1 MLIWKKEPK
10 ERGSYMRRKMVF
22 LLAVMIIVLSYFTIV
37 SATKAF
43 RFESE
48 LPASLSEMEDSVRLV
63 LITQEL
69 DTPFWNKVGQ
79 GAIQQAKKEKV
90 ELEVWGSYGNN
101 ADDFLKKMEIAIHS
115 KVDGIIVQGLDTE
128 EFKELT
134 KIKAAFYGI
143 PVITVANDVPVEESL
158 RKTYVGSDQFLAGK
172 MVANQLIK
180 EMGTSGE
187 VIILRDE
194 VQAYYQKERIAGIQ
208 DVLKRYPEVSI
219 IIRGTEG
226 SNEQVISTT
235 QQLMNEAPR
244 ATGFIAVNA
253 NYAGPII
260 KEIGRRTQ
268 VEPYHIYTFDDGVE
282 STTLLEQGKLDG
294 ILEQKPEDMGKAS
307 VKWLMEWITGKT
319 VPLNSD
325 GYLTETNMLTT
336 DGDSQ

>member
-1 MLIWKKEPK
+1 MRKKI
-10 ERGSYMRRKMVF
+10 VV
-22 LLAVMIIVLSYFTIV
+22 LLAALIIVLSYFTIV

-43 RFESE
+43 RFASE
-48 LPASLSEMEDSVRLV
+48 LPASLSEMEDSVRIV

-69 DTPFWNKVGQ
+69 DTPFWNKVGK
-79 GAIQQAKKEKV
+79 GAIQQAKKENV

-101 ADDFLKKMEIAIHS
+101 EDDFLKKMEIAIHS
-115 KVDGIIVQGLDTE
+115 KVNGIIVQGLDTD

-158 RKTYVGSDQFLAGK
+158 RKTYVGSDQFFAGQ
-172 MVANQLIK
+172 MVADQLIK
-180 EMGTSGE
+180 EMGAAGE

-208 DVLKRYPEVSI
+208 NVLDNYPEVNI

-226 SNEQVISTT
+226 TNEQVISTT

-244 ATGFIAVNA
+244 ATAFIAVNA
-253 NYAGPII
+253 NYAGPMIQ
-260 KEIGRRTQ
+260 EIGRRTQ

-282 STTLLEQGKLDG
+282 STVLLEQGKLDG
-294 ILEQKPEDMGKAS
+294 ILEQKPEEMGRGS
-307 VKWLMEWITGKT
+307 VKWLVEWISGKT

-325 GYLTETNMLTT
+325 GYLTETNMLTS
-336 DGDSQ
+336 DGETQ

>member
-1 MLIWKKEPK
+1 
-10 ERGSYMRRKMVF
+10 MRRKLV
-22 LLAVMIIVLSYFTIV
+22 LLLVVLIIVLSYFTIV

-43 RFESE
+43 RFTSE
-48 LPASLSEMEDSVRLV
+48 LPASLSEMEDSVRIV

-69 DTPFWNKVGQ
+69 DTPFWNKVGK
-79 GAIQQAKKEKV
+79 GAIQQAKIENV

-101 ADDFLKKMEIAIHS
+101 EDDFLKKMEIAIHS
-115 KVDGIIVQGLDTE
+115 KVDGIIVQGLDTD

-158 RKTYVGSDQFLAGK
+158 RKTYVGSDQFFAGK

-180 EMGTSGE
+180 EMGVAGE

-208 DVLKRYPEVSI
+208 NVLDKYPEINI

-226 SNEQVISTT
+226 TNEQVISTT

-244 ATGFIAVNA
+244 ATAFIAVNA
-253 NYAGPII
+253 NYAGPMIQ
-260 KEIGRRTQ
+260 EIGRRTQ

-282 STTLLEQGKLDG
+282 STVLLEQGKLDG
-294 ILEQKPEDMGKAS
+294 ILEQKPEEMGQGS
-307 VKWLMEWITGKT
+307 VKWLMEWISGKT

-325 GYLTETNMLTT
+325 GYLTETNMLTSN
-336 DGDSQ
+336 GEAQ

>member
-1 MLIWKKEPK
+1 MRKKIVLLLGALII
-10 ERGSYMRRKMVF
+10 
-22 LLAVMIIVLSYFTIV
+22 ALSYFTII

-43 RFESE
+43 RSTSE
-48 LPASLSEMEDSVRLV
+48 LPATLSELEDSVRLV

-79 GAIQQAKKEKV
+79 GAMQQAKEENV
-90 ELEVWGSYGNN
+90 ELEMWGSYGNDQ
-101 ADDFLKKMEIAIHS
+101 DDFLKKMEIAIHS

-128 EFKELT
+128 EFKELS

-158 RKTYVGSDQFLAGK
+158 RKTYVGPDQFWSGK
-172 MVANQLIK
+172 MVAHQLIK

-187 VIILRDE
+187 VIILGDE
-194 VQAYYQKERIAGIQ
+194 VQAYYQKERLAGIQ
-208 DVLKRYPEVSI
+208 DVLEGYPEINI
-219 IIRGTEG
+219 IIRGTEDT
-226 SNEQVISTT
+226 NERVITTT

-244 ATGFIAVNA
+244 ATAFIAINA
-253 NYAGPII
+253 KYVGPMIQ
-260 KEIGRRTQ
+260 EIGRRTQ

-294 ILEQKPEDMGKAS
+294 ILEQNPQEMGKES

-319 VPLNSD
+319 VPLDSD
-325 GYLTETNMLTT
+325 GYLTETHMLVP
-336 DGDSQ
+336 DGDKP

>member
-1 MLIWKKEPK
+1 MRKK
-10 ERGSYMRRKMVF
+10 VV
-22 LLAVMIIVLSYFTIV
+22 LLLGLLIIVFSCLTII

-43 RFESE
+43 RSTSE

-79 GAIQQAKKEKV
+79 GAKGQAIEENV

-101 ADDFLKKMEIAIHS
+101 EDDFLKKMEIAIHS

-128 EFKELT
+128 EFKNLT

-158 RKTYVGSDQFLAGK
+158 RKTYVGSDQFGAGK
-172 MVANQLIK
+172 MVAYQLIK

-187 VIILRDE
+187 VIILRDD
-194 VQAYYQKERIAGIQ
+194 VQAYYQKERLAGIQ
-208 DVLKRYPEVSI
+208 DVLEDYPEIDI
-219 IIRGTEG
+219 IIRGTEDT
-226 SNEQVISTT
+226 NEQVISTT
-235 QQLMNEAPR
+235 QQLMNEVPR
-244 ATGFIAVNA
+244 ATAFIAINA
-253 NYAGPII
+253 NYAGPMIQ
-260 KEIGRRTQ
+260 EIGRRTQ

-294 ILEQKPEDMGKAS
+294 ILEQKPEEMGQES
-307 VKWLMEWITGKT
+307 VKWLMEWISGKT

-325 GYLTETNMLTT
+325 GYLTETNMLIS
-336 DGDSQ
+336 DGDKR